1 MEMVLMANKG
11 MTYFKVIMRKNYS
24 VPCEA
29 TARVFIGGGRQ
40 KESKPSGENKPR
52 FFLIKW
58 N

>member
-1 MEMVLMANKG
+1 MANKG